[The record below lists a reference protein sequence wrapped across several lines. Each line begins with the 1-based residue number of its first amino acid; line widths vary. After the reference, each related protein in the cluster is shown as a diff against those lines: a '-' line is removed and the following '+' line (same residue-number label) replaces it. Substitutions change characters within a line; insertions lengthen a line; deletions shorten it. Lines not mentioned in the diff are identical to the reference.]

1 MRHLCASAAVV
12 VLILGVLSPP
22 LSLGQTP
29 GTLPGVVHHS
39 IWELAHVLLC
49 SVMAA

>member
-22 LSLGQTP
+22 LSVGQTP
-29 GTLPGVVHHS
+29 GSTSSGAQL